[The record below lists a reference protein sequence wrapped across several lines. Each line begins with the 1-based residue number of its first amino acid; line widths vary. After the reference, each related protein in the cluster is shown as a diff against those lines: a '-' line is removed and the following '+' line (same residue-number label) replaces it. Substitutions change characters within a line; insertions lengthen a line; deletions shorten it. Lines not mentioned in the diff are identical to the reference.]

1 MAEDSV
7 VVVVITGPVGAGK
20 TTTSWALYDVL
31 VDRQIPTA
39 LIDMD
44 FLRTAFP
51 QVTPF
56 NSRLGMDNLAATAP
70 NYRKIGVLCF
80 VVPDVVE
87 THEKRGEYEAA
98 IPGAVVIVVRL
109 NVPMVAIEQRLRVRE
124 APESLNWHLA
134 RAPVLQEIFETRG
147 IGDVVIEVGERSPKE
162 IALEIATRLELLER
176 GWSSHG

>member
-1 MAEDSV
+1 MDEDLL

-56 NSRLGMDNLAATAP
+56 NSRLGMDNLAAIAP
-70 NYRKIGVLCF
+70 NYRKIGVRCF
-80 VVPDVVE
+80 VVSDVVE
-87 THEKRGEYEAA
+87 TPEQPLDYERA
-98 IPGAVVIVVRL
+98 IPGAVVTVVRL
-109 NVPMVAIEQRLRVRE
+109 NVPMETIAQRLRVRE
-124 APESLNWHLA
+124 TPESLDWYLA
-134 RAPVLQEIFETRG
+134 RAPVLQEIFESRG

-162 IALEIATRLELLER
+162 IALEIASRLELMQR
-176 GWSSHG
+176 G